1 MGRQEIGRS
10 EKMHIQQESE
20 KFMQT
25 TKILR
30 ELLSITIGI
39 DQWYLRY
46 RLLFLA
52 QRPAKVRSTS
62 ISPLLAKL

>member
-1 MGRQEIGRS
+1 
-10 EKMHIQQESE
+10 MHIQQESE

-39 DQWYLRY
+39 DQ
-46 RLLFLA
+46 
-52 QRPAKVRSTS
+52 
-62 ISPLLAKL
+62 